1 MNTISFISDNMTYT
15 SNLAAR
21 INAKDE
27 VCSSFIDFKNPKLVE
42 IDGIYFGSL
51 IVINYSREMEALFL
65 DKISSLDLDVQLSM
79 FYEKK
84 NSYEIIK
91 ELTYNI
97 GNAGATIKTSSNN
110 QQDVDIMG
118 SKYQDA
124 KYIRKQLQLRRRK
137 LILFDDLYRM
147 LFK

>member
-1 MNTISFISDNMTYT
+1 
-15 SNLAAR
+15 
-21 INAKDE
+21 
-27 VCSSFIDFKNPKLVE
+27 
-42 IDGIYFGSL
+42 
-51 IVINYSREMEALFL
+51 MEALFL